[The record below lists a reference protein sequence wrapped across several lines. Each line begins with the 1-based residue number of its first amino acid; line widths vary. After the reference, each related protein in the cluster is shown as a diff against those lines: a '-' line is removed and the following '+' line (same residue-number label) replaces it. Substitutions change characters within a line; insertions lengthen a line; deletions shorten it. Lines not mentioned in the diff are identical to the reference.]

1 MLSRGSAPP
10 VQSRHRGSVVA
21 SHLERKYGP
30 VKTPK
35 LLLLAALICL
45 ASLPAMAQLNDTYVI
60 TASGNSRGAFGT
72 HWMTRFTIF
81 NPHLDST
88 LNVSV
93 SFLPTGGAPGPEKL
107 IELPPNSIAFSDNI
121 LDDLYG
127 IEGSGSLLVA
137 TFADD
142 NPDLPDD
149 VLSRS
154 FLVTTDTFNNTP
166 NGTYGQTIP
175 GVWAGLLDYDSDGIS
190 SIAPSVRHG
199 NGWRTNVG
207 AVNLG
212 SCAVNLLVSVFDA
225 DGNTILS
232 EAPLPIPPYGHN
244 QEPLPVPVEVGSVEF
259 AVADPCAADD
269 VRYAVV
275 FPYTSTIDNRT
286 GDPTYLTPTLL
297 AEPGILFAKGQK
309 IDPTSL
315 GKKIDSTYARKVRNH
330 AVRTGTANL
339 KREAAGWR
347 ITQ

>member
-1 MLSRGSAPP
+1 
-10 VQSRHRGSVVA
+10 
-21 SHLERKYGP
+21 
-30 VKTPK
+30 VKNPK
-35 LLLLAALICL
+35 LLLLAALML
-45 ASLPAMAQLNDTYVI
+45 LSSLPAMAQLNDTYVI
-60 TASGNSRGAFGT
+60 PASGNSRGAFGT
-72 HWMTRFTIF
+72 HWMTRFTLF

-107 IELPPNSIAFSDNI
+107 VKLPPNSMAFSEN
-121 LDDLYG
+121 LLEDLYG

-154 FLVTTDTFNNTP
+154 FLVTSDTFNNTP
-166 NGTYGQTIP
+166 KGTYGQTIP

-190 SIAPSVRHG
+190 SVAPNVRHG
-199 NGWRTNVG
+199 GNWRTNVG

-212 SCAVNLLVSVFDA
+212 SCGVNLLVNIYDG
-225 DGNTILS
+225 DGNTIRS
-232 EAPLPIPPYGHN
+232 QAPLLIPPYGHN
-244 QEPLPVPVEVGSVEF
+244 QEPLPVGVEVGSVEF
-259 AVADPCAADD
+259 FVDDPCAENNE
-269 VRYAVV
+269 RYAVV

-315 GKKIDSTYARKVRNH
+315 GKKIDSAYARTVRDH
-330 AVRTGTANL
+330 AQRMGTASL
-339 KREAAGWR
+339 KREATGWR

>member
-1 MLSRGSAPP
+1 M
-10 VQSRHRGSVVA
+10 
-21 SHLERKYGP
+21 KN
-30 VKTPK
+30 PK
-35 LLLLAALICL
+35 LLLLAALML
-45 ASLPAMAQLNDTYVI
+45 LTSLPAMAQLNDTYVI

-72 HWMTRFTIF
+72 HWMTRFTLF

-107 IELPPNSIAFSDNI
+107 IKLPPNSMAFSEN
-121 LDDLYG
+121 LLEDLYG

-154 FLVTTDTFNNTP
+154 FLVTSDTFNNTP

-190 SIAPSVRHG
+190 SVAPNVRHG
-199 NGWRTNVG
+199 GNWRTNIG

-212 SCAVNLLVSVFDA
+212 SCGVTLVVNIYDG

-232 EAPLPIPPYGHN
+232 QAPLPIPPYGHN
-244 QEPLPVPVEVGSVEF
+244 QAPLPIGVEVGSVEF
-259 AVADPCAADD
+259 FVDDPCAENDE
-269 VRYAVV
+269 RYAVV

-315 GKKIDSTYARKVRNH
+315 GKKIDSAYARKVRDH
-330 AVRTGTANL
+330 AQRMGTASL
-339 KREAAGWR
+339 KREATGWR

>member
-1 MLSRGSAPP
+1 M
-10 VQSRHRGSVVA
+10 
-21 SHLERKYGP
+21 KN
-30 VKTPK
+30 PK
-35 LLLLAALICL
+35 LLLVAALISL

-60 TASGNSRGAFGT
+60 AASGNSRGAFGT
-72 HWMTRFTIF
+72 HWMTRFTLF
-81 NPHLDST
+81 NPHLDSA
-88 LNVSV
+88 LKVSV

-107 IELPPNSIAFSDNI
+107 IDLPPNSMAFSENL

-154 FLVTTDTFNNTP
+154 FLVTTDTFNNHP
-166 NGTYGQTIP
+166 SGTYGQTIP

-190 SIAPSVRHG
+190 SVAPNVR
-199 NGWRTNVG
+199 NGGTWRTNIG

-212 SCAVNLLVSVFDA
+212 SCAVNLQVSVYDG
-225 DGNTILS
+225 DGNTVLNK
-232 EAPLPIPPYGHN
+232 APLPIPPYGHN
-244 QEPLPVPVEVGSVEF
+244 QAPLPVPIEVGSVEF
-259 AVADPCAADD
+259 FVDDPCAADNT
-269 VRYAVV
+269 RYAVV

-309 IDPTSL
+309 VDPTQL
-315 GKKIDSTYARKVRNH
+315 GKKIDSTYARTVRDR
-330 AVRTGTANL
+330 AVRTGTASL
-339 KREAAGWR
+339 KREATGWR

>member
-1 MLSRGSAPP
+1 M
-10 VQSRHRGSVVA
+10 
-21 SHLERKYGP
+21 
-30 VKTPK
+30 KTHK

-60 TASGNSRGAFGT
+60 PASANSGGAFGT
-72 HWMTRFTIF
+72 HWMTRFTLF

-107 IELPPNSIAFSDNI
+107 IELPPNSMAFSEN
-121 LDDLYG
+121 LLEDLYG
-127 IEGSGSLLVA
+127 IGGSGSLLVA

-154 FLVTTDTFNNTP
+154 FLVTSDTFNNTP
-166 NGTYGQTIP
+166 NGTFGQTIP

-190 SIAPSVRHG
+190 SIAAGIR
-199 NGWRTNVG
+199 NGGKWRTNVG
-207 AVNLG
+207 AANLG
-212 SCAVNLLVSVFDA
+212 RCAVNVLVSVFDG
-225 DGNTILS
+225 DGNTVLS
-232 EAPLPIPPYGHN
+232 KASLPVPPYGHN
-244 QEPLPVPVEVGSVEF
+244 QLPLPVFVDVGSVEF
-259 AVADPCAADD
+259 AVDDPCANDNT
-269 VRYAVV
+269 RYAVV

-286 GDPTYLTPTLL
+286 GDPSYLTPTLL

-309 IDPTSL
+309 VDPTTL
-315 GKKIDSTYARKVRNH
+315 GKKIDSTYAKTVRDR

-339 KREAAGWR
+339 KREANGWR

>member
-1 MLSRGSAPP
+1 M
-10 VQSRHRGSVVA
+10 
-21 SHLERKYGP
+21 KN
-30 VKTPK
+30 PK
-35 LLLLAALICL
+35 LLLIAALISL
-45 ASLPAMAQLNDTYVI
+45 AALPAMAQLNDTYVI
-60 TASGNSRGAFGT
+60 AASGNSRGAFGT

-81 NPHLDST
+81 NPHLDSE
-88 LNVSV
+88 LKVSV

-107 IELPPNSIAFSDNI
+107 ITLPANSMAFSENI

-154 FLVTTDTFNNTP
+154 FLVTTDTFNNHP
-166 NGTYGQTIP
+166 SGTYGQTIP

-190 SIAPSVRHG
+190 SVAPNVRNGG
-199 NGWRTNVG
+199 NWRTNVG

-212 SCAVNLLVSVFDA
+212 SCAVNLRVNVYDG
-225 DGNTILS
+225 DGNTILNQ
-232 EAPLPIPPYGHN
+232 APLPIPPYGHN
-244 QEPLPVPVEVGSVEF
+244 QAPLPVAIAVGSVEF
-259 AVADPCAADD
+259 FVDDPCAADD
-269 VRYAVV
+269 ERYAVV

-309 IDPTSL
+309 VDPTQL
-315 GKKIDSTYARKVRNH
+315 GKKIDSAYARTVRDH
-330 AVRTGTANL
+330 AVRTGTASL
-339 KREAAGWR
+339 KREATGWR

>member
-1 MLSRGSAPP
+1 
-10 VQSRHRGSVVA
+10 
-21 SHLERKYGP
+21 
-30 VKTPK
+30 VKNLK
-35 LLLLAALICL
+35 LLLFAALITV

-60 TASGNSRGAFGT
+60 AAAGNQTGAFGS
-72 HWMTRFTIF
+72 HWMTRFSLF

-88 LNVSV
+88 LFVSV
-93 SFLPTGGAPGPEKL
+93 SFIPTGGAPGPEKL
-107 IELPPNSIAFSDNI
+107 IRLPPNSMAFSDNL
-121 LDDLYG
+121 LDDLFG

-142 NPDLPDD
+142 NPTLPDD
-149 VLSRS
+149 TLSRA
-154 FLVTTDTFNNTP
+154 FLVTSDTYNNAP
-166 NGTYGQTIP
+166 GGTYGQTIP

-190 SIAPSVRHG
+190 SVSPIVRHG
-199 NGWRTNVG
+199 GIWRTNVG

-212 SCAVNLLVSVFDA
+212 SCEVQLLINIYDG

-232 EAPLPIPPYGHN
+232 QAPLPIPPYGHN
-244 QEPLPVPVEVGSVEF
+244 QAPLPVGIEVGSVEF
-259 AVADPCAADD
+259 FVQDPCADD
-269 VRYAVV
+269 NVRYAVV

-315 GKKIDSTYARKVRNH
+315 GKKIDSTYARSTRNH
-330 AVRTGTANL
+330 AHRTGTANL
-339 KREAAGWR
+339 KREGTGLR

>member
-1 MLSRGSAPP
+1 
-10 VQSRHRGSVVA
+10 
-21 SHLERKYGP
+21 

-35 LLLLAALICL
+35 LLLLAALICV

-60 TASGNSRGAFGT
+60 TASANSRGALGT

-81 NPHLDST
+81 NPHLDET
-88 LNVSV
+88 LNVSI

-107 IELPPNSIAFSDNI
+107 VELPPNSLAFSENL

-142 NPDLPDD
+142 NPHLPDD

-154 FLVTTDTFNNTP
+154 FLVTSDTYNNTP
-166 NGTYGQTIP
+166 KGTYGQTIP
-175 GVWAGLLDYDSDGIS
+175 GVWTGLLDYDSDGIS
-190 SIAPSVRHG
+190 SIAPSVRNGG
-199 NGWRTNVG
+199 NWRTNVG

-212 SCAVNLLVSVFDA
+212 RCGVNVLVSVFDG

-232 EAPLPIPPYGHN
+232 NAQLPVPPYGHN
-244 QEPLPVPVEVGSVEF
+244 QLTLPVAVEVGSVEF
-259 AVADPCAADD
+259 ALDDPCAADD
-269 VRYAVV
+269 DRYAVV

-286 GDPTYLTPTLL
+286 GDPTYLNPTLL

-315 GKKIDSTYARKVRNH
+315 GKKIDSTCASAVRDH

-339 KREAAGWR
+339 KREATGWR